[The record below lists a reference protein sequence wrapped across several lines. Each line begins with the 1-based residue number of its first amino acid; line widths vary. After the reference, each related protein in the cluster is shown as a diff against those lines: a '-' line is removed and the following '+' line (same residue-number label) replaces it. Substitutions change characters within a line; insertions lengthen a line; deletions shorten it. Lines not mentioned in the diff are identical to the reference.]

1 MISFTGT
8 VEEIIPRLFKLEHDQ
23 EYDFKISKHSKKRSL
38 NANAYFHLLV
48 NQLAR
53 KMNISDDE
61 MKVIMV
67 EDKRQSG
74 DKYVSVGIII
84 NKTYDE
90 NYDCYNLSYVCLSTG
105 RCDYGYNT
113 ISGNLEQIDK
123 QVIKHL
129 PKFCID
135 EYKNKENR

>member
-1 MISFTGT
+1 MKRNDMKLLDLNFNGRLKNYYKNDGSYHDYNIGDLIMI
-8 VEEIIPRLFKLEHDQ
+8 
-23 EYDFKISKHSKKRSL
+23 
-38 NANAYFHLLV
+38 
-48 NQLAR
+48 
-53 KMNISDDE
+53 
-61 MKVIMV
+61 

-74 DKYVSVGIII
+74 DKYISVGIII

-105 RCDYGYNT
+105 SCDYGCNT
-113 ISGNLEQIDK
+113 ISCNLEQIDK

-135 EYKNKENR
+135 EYKKKEKENE